1 MKSLLTAVSLYILL
15 ASSLLYPQE
24 STIAGGGNKKALIAF
39 TGDLM
44 CHSPLYEYAKT
55 DSGYDFTPYYQ
66 YIRDELSY
74 ADLTIGNLETVL
86 GGREMRFSGYPDFN
100 SPDEY
105 ALALKNAG
113 FDFLV
118 TANNHSLDRGEKG
131 LLRTI
136 DVLKKNGIGY
146 TGTHANQQDRD
157 SIRILSVNDISIAIL
172 NYTYGT
178 NGKPVPKGKDFI
190 INRIEKTIIQK
201 DIRAARE
208 LKADVVIVVFHYG
221 QEYKRE
227 PDQYQKMVND
237 WVWEA
242 GADVIV
248 GSHPHVL
255 QPAVL
260 LSDSIKGSNKFTAY
274 SLGNF
279 ISNQQWR
286 YSDAGAVLYLTF
298 EKSANRT
305 MLAGAEFL
313 PTWVFKGEID
323 GKKTYRILPSTGS
336 GCEHQYEFLSK
347 NQRETFKKSYIDSR
361 EILTRFD
368 LKTGVFPL
376 RNCAH

>member
-1 MKSLLTAVSLYILL
+1 MVYLYILFLFSL
-15 ASSLLYPQE
+15 ALFSQE
-24 STIAGGGNKKALIAF
+24 TKVDSPKSNTAILAF

-55 DSGYDFTPYYQ
+55 EGGYDFTPYFQ

-86 GGREMRFSGYPDFN
+86 GGRELKYSGYPRFN

-105 ALALKNAG
+105 ALALKQAG

-131 LLRTI
+131 LLRTL
-136 DVLKKNGIGY
+136 DFLRVNGIGS
-146 TGTHANQQDRD
+146 TGTFSGKQDRD
-157 SIRILSVNDISIAIL
+157 SIRIITVNDISFALL

-178 NGKPVPKGKDFI
+178 NGIPVFKGKGYI
-190 INRIEKTIIQK
+190 INLIEKTLIQK
-201 DIRAARE
+201 DIRTAKE
-208 LKADVVIVVFHYG
+208 LKADVIIVVFHYG
-221 QEYKRE
+221 KEYKRE
-227 PDQYQKMVND
+227 PDNYQKMVND

-242 GADVIV
+242 GGDVIV

-255 QPAVL
+255 QPAEVMT
-260 LSDSIKGSNKFTAY
+260 DSLKNLTRFTAH

-298 EKSANRT
+298 EKT
-305 MLAGAEFL
+305 AGKPVLKKTDFL
-313 PTWVFKGEID
+313 PTWVFKGTIE
-323 GKKTYRILPSTGS
+323 GRQTYRILPSTAS
-336 GCEHQYEFLSK
+336 GCEHQYDFLSQS
-347 NQRETFKKSYIDSR
+347 QRDTFRKSYDDSKG
-361 EILTRFD
+361 ILTGFNSEI
-368 LKTGVFPL
+368 GVFPL
-376 RNCAH
+376 LNCRH